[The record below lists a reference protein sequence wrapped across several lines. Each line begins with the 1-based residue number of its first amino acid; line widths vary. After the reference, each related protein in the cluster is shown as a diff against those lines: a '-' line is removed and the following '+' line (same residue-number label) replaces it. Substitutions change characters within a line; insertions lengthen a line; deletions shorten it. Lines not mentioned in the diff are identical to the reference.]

1 MKNQVSKANKPRHPI
16 ATWKKKT
23 KKKKQQKNTSY
34 NTIA

>member
-16 ATWKKKT
+16 ATWKKKP
-23 KKKKQQKNTSY
+23 KKKQQKNTSY